1 MTRSVRGRTLD
12 SVISHTRSAT
22 VPVAALLLAALG
34 IAACARGPERAEEP
48 NPLEAPP
55 VDSSRVRT
63 ADEPS
68 TWEYRRTLRVDRDWD
83 RREERLTIASDVELD
98 GGGRPL
104 WEDGHRWAVYVEAP
118 EGRTLLYAAFVPNGF
133 VEAAALAPDDAG
145 ARRVLIQER
154 TPSQLRSLEV
164 TYEGPGAA
172 RSSSGAY
179 YQLGT
184 WLEGSAAMP

>member
-1 MTRSVRGRTLD
+1 MTAS
-12 SVISHTRSAT
+12 
-22 VPVAALLLAALG
+22 ALLIPLAILG
-34 IAACARGPERAEEP
+34 ILALPGCARAPERRAEP

-55 VDSSRVRT
+55 IDSTRVRS

-68 TWEYRRTLRVDRDWD
+68 TWGYRRHRDVDLDGD
-83 RREERLTIASDVELD
+83 RREERLTIAADVTLASD
-98 GGGRPL
+98 GRPL

-133 VEAAALAPDDAG
+133 AEAAALAPDDRG
-145 ARRVLIQER
+145 RRRVLIQER

-164 TYEGPGAA
+164 AYEGPGAA

-179 YQLGT
+179 YQLDT
-184 WLEGSAAMP
+184 WLEGSATMPESR